1 MQWLEVLTQHSSLTH
16 SLAYRITRHLTHS
29 LIHLSPNSYP
39 PPKHD
44 QDMSDLVASLIS
56 FCQHISQAK
65 QKNRCLSDLNN
76 TRTTDYMW

>member
-16 SLAYRITRHLTHS
+16 SLAYRITRYLTHS

-56 FCQHISQAK
+56 FYV
-65 QKNRCLSDLNN
+65 N
-76 TRTTDYMW
+76 TSARQNKKTDASVT